1 MFEIFDKIYSLEIFK
16 WIEKEVVKKI
26 VDNCEKEKFN
36 AWEKILT
43 EWDKSNWKWYILK
56 KWNISVSIKW
66 QKVAEL
72 STWDIFWEIA
82 LLNEEE
88 RTATITALSDLEV
101 IVLSLDN
108 LIEMINN
115 DDNSINKTIMNRIE
129 ENLERQ

>member
-26 VDNCEKEKFN
+26 VDNCKIEKFN

-115 DDNSINKTIMNRIE
+115 DDNTINKTIMNRIE
-129 ENLERQ
+129 ENLERE